1 MHRLTMLMFIVLCGT
16 SLNACRSG
24 DGLPDPSSKTY
35 REAVAAFYTGLAAIQ
50 AGVEVIAEEQML
62 RVTALVPQEPAAWA
76 NLGLL
81 ALRRTAFDL
90 AAERL
95 HKARTLAPENS
106 QIQVLSGLLES
117 MQGRLDAARAYLQR
131 AVALEPRNL
140 KAVYA
145 LAQLIEQHGGEHSAA
160 EVQRL
165 LTQLLAAQPDNLA
178 VLLELARVA
187 AKRGDMQTL
196 QDIVARLDRQNQPPG
211 HP

>member
-1 MHRLTMLMFIVLCGT
+1 MLLCLVLCCT

-24 DGLPDPSSKTY
+24 DSLPDPSSQTY

-50 AGVEVIAEEQML
+50 AGVEVIAEEKML
-62 RVTALVPQEPAAWA
+62 RVTELVPQEPAAWA

-90 AAERL
+90 AAARL
-95 HKARTLAPENS
+95 HKARTLAPQSS

-117 MQGRLDAARAYLQR
+117 MQGRLDTARAYLQR

-145 LAQLIEQHGGEHSAA
+145 LAQLTRTARRRAERRRGAALTHTAAHSAT
-160 EVQRL
+160 R
-165 LTQLLAAQPDNLA
+165 QPC
-178 VLLELARVA
+178 RVA
-187 AKRGDMQTL
+187 RTGPRGRQTRRHADAAGHRRTPRG
-196 QDIVARLDRQNQPPG
+196 QRQPPG
-211 HP
+211 HL